1 MEAVAADEVFLFEG
15 FRLDRQSGGLFRAD
29 ENGDLVAVT
38 IGSRALQTLV
48 LLVMRH
54 GGLVSKDEIMT
65 AVWPGIVVED
75 SNLPTQILALRRA
88 LDRGRSHGSCIQT
101 VSGRGYRFIAEV
113 HRLPAQNPS
122 DASACGDATGSPVA
136 ETSHSAPVVPE
147 QGLTGG
153 LPATMVSDGEQGKN
167 RIPDPAALFTI
178 DAGVQRR
185 RLRFA
190 FRVAASSRRLA
201 AIPGL
206 AIAAAIGVALVLG
219 LGAWWVWSTTRPA
232 PVATSIPAP
241 LVAPRLSIVVL
252 PFANLSNDPGQQYFA
267 DGIADELTTELS
279 QIPDSFV
286 ISRNTAFTYRNRQ
299 VDTRQI
305 GRELGVRYVLEGS
318 VQRSGT
324 QVRLNAQLINAEV
337 DALLWA
343 EQFDGDTAD
352 LFVLQDEI
360 TGRIR
365 NTLGIELIGR
375 EAARSTGPP
384 DALDYSL
391 RARSAFNKPP
401 TRENYAEV
409 IGLLDQ
415 ALALD
420 PRSPEHQSR
429 LASVLM
435 GRVLNNMTD
444 SMAADLERAKALSEQ
459 ALASSP
465 SSPLAHYAKGQV
477 LRAQRRYAEAIP
489 EYEAVLASN
498 RNSAYSYFNIAT
510 CKLFT
515 GSIDETIPLVERA
528 IRLSPRDPFALGTWY
543 NIIGLV
549 HLLQSRTDE
558 AIIWLEK
565 ARNHSPALS
574 IIRVQLASAYALAG
588 QTEHAARELAEA
600 QRLSPDDRYSSLA
613 RLRAVYSFLAP
624 NIRALYDGPYF
635 AGLRKAGM
643 PEREEGK

>member
-15 FRLDRQSGGLFRAD
+15 FRLDLQSGDLFRVD

-38 IGSRALQTLV
+38 IGSRALQILV

-65 AVWPGIVVED
+65 AVWPGMVVED
-75 SNLPTQILALRRA
+75 SNLPTQISALRRA
-88 LDRGRSHGSCIQT
+88 LDRGRSPGSCIQT
-101 VSGRGYRFIAEV
+101 VSGRGYRFIAKV

-136 ETSHSAPVVPE
+136 ESSHSAPVVPE
-147 QGLTGG
+147 RGLSGG
-153 LPATMVSDGEQGKN
+153 LPPTMVSDGEQGKN

-178 DAGVQRR
+178 DAGLRRR
-185 RLRFA
+185 RLGFA
-190 FRVAASSRRLA
+190 LHVAASLRRLA
-201 AIPGL
+201 RIPAL
-206 AIAAAIGVALVLG
+206 ATVVPIGVTLVLG
-219 LGAWWVWSTTRPA
+219 LGAWWLWSTTKPG

-241 LVAPRLSIVVL
+241 LVSPRLSIVVL
-252 PFANLSNDPGQQYFA
+252 PFTNLSNNPGQQYFA
-267 DGIADELTTELS
+267 DGMADDLTTELS

-286 ISRNTAFTYRNRQ
+286 ISRNTAFTYRNKPA
-299 VDTRQI
+299 DTKQI

-318 VQRSGT
+318 VQRSGS
-324 QVRLNAQLINAEV
+324 QVRVNAQLIDAEA

-343 EQFDGDTAD
+343 EQFDRNTLD
-352 LFVLQDEI
+352 LFALQDEI

-365 NTLGIELIGR
+365 NTLGIELISR
-375 EAARSTGPP
+375 EAARPTERP
-384 DALDYSL
+384 DALDYSF
-391 RARSAFNKPP
+391 RARAAFNKPP
-401 TRENYAEV
+401 TRENYVEV
-409 IGLLDQ
+409 ISLLER

-420 PRSPEHQSR
+420 PQSAEAKSR

-444 SMAADLERAKALSEQ
+444 SAAADLERAKALSEQ

-465 SSPLAHYAKGQV
+465 RSPLAHYSKGQV
-477 LRAQRRYAEAIP
+477 LRVQRRYAEAIS
-489 EYEAVLASN
+489 EYEAVLASD
-498 RNSAYSYFNIAT
+498 RNSAYSFYNIGQ

-515 GSIDETIPLVERA
+515 GLIEETIPLTERA
-528 IRLSPRDPFALGTWY
+528 IRLSPRDPFALGSWY
-543 NIIGLV
+543 QQIGLV

-565 ARNHSPALS
+565 ARNHSPAHS
-574 IIRVQLASAYALAG
+574 GIRANLASAYALNG
-588 QTEHAARELAEA
+588 ETERASDELAEA
-600 QRLSPDDRYSSLA
+600 RRLSTDDRWSRIASM
-613 RLRAVYSFLAP
+613 RAPSRYWGVAK
-624 NIRALYDGPYF
+624 IRALFEATYF

-643 PEREEGK
+643 PED

>member
-1 MEAVAADEVFLFEG
+1 M
-15 FRLDRQSGGLFRAD
+15 
-29 ENGDLVAVT
+29 
-38 IGSRALQTLV
+38 
-48 LLVMRH
+48 
-54 GGLVSKDEIMT
+54 
-65 AVWPGIVVED
+65 
-75 SNLPTQILALRRA
+75 
-88 LDRGRSHGSCIQT
+88 
-101 VSGRGYRFIAEV
+101 
-113 HRLPAQNPS
+113 
-122 DASACGDATGSPVA
+122 GSPVA

-147 QGLTGG
+147 RGLIGG
-153 LPATMVSDGEQGKN
+153 LPATTVSDGEQGKN

-178 DAGVQRR
+178 DAGVRRR

-190 FRVAASSRRLA
+190 LRVAASSRSLA
-201 AIPGL
+201 VIPGL

-324 QVRLNAQLINAEV
+324 QVRVNAQLIDAQS

-343 EQFDGDTAD
+343 EQFDRDTAD
-352 LFVLQDEI
+352 LFALQDEI

-365 NTLGIELIGR
+365 NRLGIELIAA
-375 EAARSTGPP
+375 EAARRTERP
-384 DALDYSL
+384 DALDYIF
-391 RARSAFNKPP
+391 RARATMTKPP
-401 TRENYAEV
+401 SRGNYTEA
-409 IGLLDQ
+409 IGLFER

-420 PRSPEHQSR
+420 PQSIDAQSS
-429 LASVLM
+429 LASVLA
-435 GRVLNNMTD
+435 GRLLNNMTD
-444 SMAADLERAKALSEQ
+444 TATDDLERAKVLSEQ
-459 ALASSP
+459 ALAAWP
-465 SSPLAHYAKGQV
+465 RSPLAHYAKGQA
-477 LRAQRRYAEAIP
+477 LRAERRYAEAIP

-498 RNSAYSYFNIAT
+498 RNSAYSFFNIGN
-510 CKLFT
+510 CKFWI
-515 GSIDETIPLVERA
+515 GSIEETIPLIGRA

-543 NIIGLV
+543 GQIGSV
-549 HLLQSRTDE
+549 HLLQSRTGE
-558 AIIWLEK
+558 AIIWLER

-574 IIRVQLASAYALAG
+574 IFRAQLASAYALNG
-588 QTEHAARELAEA
+588 ETERAAAELAEA
-600 QRLSPDDRYSSLA
+600 RRLSPDDRYSSLA
-613 RLRAVYSFLAP
+613 RLRATGYWWMSK
-624 NIRALYDGPYF
+624 IRALFETTYF
-635 AGLRKAGM
+635 VGLRKAGM
-643 PEREEGK
+643 PERAKGE

>member
-15 FRLDRQSGGLFRAD
+15 FRLDLQSRGLFRVD
-29 ENGDLVAVT
+29 ENGHLVAVT
-38 IGSRALQTLV
+38 IGSRALQILV

-75 SNLPTQILALRRA
+75 SNLPTQISALRRA

-147 QGLTGG
+147 RGLTGS

-178 DAGVQRR
+178 DAGVRRR

-190 FRVAASSRRLA
+190 LRVAASSRGLA
-201 AIPGL
+201 VIPGL

-219 LGAWWVWSTTRPA
+219 LGAWWVWSTTRHA

-252 PFANLSNDPGQQYFA
+252 PFANLSNDPDQQYFA
-267 DGIADELTTELS
+267 DGITDDLTIDLS
-279 QIPDSFV
+279 RIAHSFV
-286 ISRNTAFTYRNRQ
+286 ISRNTAFTYRNKPIE
-299 VDTRQI
+299 TKQI
-305 GRELGVRYVLEGS
+305 GRDLGVRYVLEGS
-318 VQRSGT
+318 VRRSGN
-324 QVRLNAQLINAEV
+324 QVRVNAQLI
-337 DALLWA
+337 DADTDAHLWA
-343 EQFDGDTAD
+343 DQFDGDMDD
-352 LFVLQDEI
+352 LLVLQDDI
-360 TGRIR
+360 TARIAVA
-365 NTLGIELIGR
+365 LGYELIDR
-375 EAARSTGPP
+375 EAARSTTSPP
-384 DALDYSL
+384 DALDYSF
-391 RARSAFNKPP
+391 RARATQNRPP
-401 TRENYAEV
+401 TREIYTEV
-409 IGLLDQ
+409 VGLLER

-429 LASVLM
+429 LASVLA
-435 GRVLNNMTD
+435 GRVLNTMSD
-444 SMAADLERAKALSEQ
+444 SAAADIERAKALAEQ
-459 ALASSP
+459 ALASWPRSP
-465 SSPLAHYAKGQV
+465 IAHHAKGQA

-489 EYEAVLASN
+489 EYEAVLASD
-498 RNSAYSYFNIAT
+498 RNSAYSFYNIGQ

-515 GSIDETIPLVERA
+515 GLIEETIPLTERA
-528 IRLSPRDPFALGTWY
+528 IRLSPRDPFALGSWY
-543 NIIGLV
+543 QQIGLV

-565 ARNHSPALS
+565 ARNHSPAHS
-574 IIRVQLASAYALAG
+574 GIRANLASAYALNG
-588 QTEHAARELAEA
+588 QTERASDELAEA
-600 QRLSPDDRYSSLA
+600 R
-613 RLRAVYSFLAP
+613 RLRGKGSWSSIASMKAP
-624 NIRALYDGPYF
+624 SRYWGVAKIRALFEATYF
-635 AGLRKAGM
+635 AGLRKAGV
-643 PEREEGK
+643 PEE